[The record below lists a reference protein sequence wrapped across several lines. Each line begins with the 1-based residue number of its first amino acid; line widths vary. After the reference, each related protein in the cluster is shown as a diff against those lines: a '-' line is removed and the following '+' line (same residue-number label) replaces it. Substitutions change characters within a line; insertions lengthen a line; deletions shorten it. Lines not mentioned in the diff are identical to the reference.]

1 MKGAVRYGSMITDGI
16 MSVRNDGVVGLKKH
30 VRPTALRLKVPEADG
45 IHSDNI
51 RMC

>member
-1 MKGAVRYGSMITDGI
+1 MADGS

-30 VRPTALRLKVPEADG
+30 VRPTALRLKDQEADG
-45 IHSDNI
+45 THGDDD

>member
-1 MKGAVRYGSMITDGI
+1 MADGI

-30 VRPTALRLKVPEADG
+30 VRPTALRVEVPVADG
-45 IHSDNI
+45 AHSDNI

>member
-1 MKGAVRYGSMITDGI
+1 MADGSMI
-16 MSVRNDGVVGLKKH
+16 VRNDGVVGLKKH
-30 VRPTALRLKVPEADG
+30 VRPTALRLNVPEADG

>member
-1 MKGAVRYGSMITDGI
+1 MADGS

-30 VRPTALRLKVPEADG
+30 VRPTARRLKVPEADG
-45 IHSDNI
+45 THGDNI